1 MPCIKTEKEKK
12 KSVSVNK
19 MFKLSPSDFKYLYE
33 DCKHC
38 YWQKTKGLIKELPSI
53 GMPGVFA
60 KMNSLL
66 QNAIIGMDLREINKD
81 LPAGKIEVKEGFLKS
96 KPIPPAGDCFIG
108 GRFDVASRLA
118 DGTYSVIDFK
128 ITDPTEDKIQKFFA
142 QLHAY
147 KFALENPAFGEAK
160 KVSKMGVIAINP
172 ETISFPGERVI
183 FTAKPQFFEIAE
195 DMDRFYA
202 FIAEISKLLNGPEPP
217 ENPDSCKWCYY
228 KIYSRKPKESQ
239 EEIPF

>member
-1 MPCIKTEKEKK
+1 
-12 KSVSVNK
+12 

-38 YWQKTKGLIKELPSI
+38 YWQKVKHGISLPSI
-53 GMPGVFA
+53 GMPGVFS

-81 LPAGKIEVKEGFLKS
+81 LPAGKIQVKEGFLKS
-96 KPIPPAGDCFIG
+96 KPIPPANDCFIS
-108 GRFDVASRLA
+108 GRFDIASEL
-118 DGTYSVIDFK
+118 DDKTYAVIDFK
-128 ITDPTEDKIQKFFA
+128 ITDPTEDKIQKFFP

-147 KFALENPAFGEAK
+147 KFALENPGWGIAK

-172 ETISFPGERVI
+172 EEISFPGENVI
-183 FTAKPQFFEIAE
+183 FKAKPQWFEIKE
-195 DMDRFYA
+195 DMNRFYA
-202 FIAEISKLLNGPEPP
+202 FIEEVSKLLNGPVPI
-217 ENPDSCKWCYY
+217 ENKNCAWCHYR
-228 KIYSRKPKESQ
+228 ICTHQPSREDQFQ

>member
-1 MPCIKTEKEKK
+1 
-12 KSVSVNK
+12 

-38 YWQKTKGLIKELPSI
+38 YWQKVKNGIALPSI
-53 GMPGVFA
+53 GMPGVFS

-66 QNAIIGMDLREINKD
+66 QNAIIGMDLREINKN

-96 KPIPPAGDCFIG
+96 KPIPTTNDCYIS
-108 GRFDVASRLA
+108 GRFDIASKLE
-118 DGTYSVIDFK
+118 DGTYAVIDFK

-147 KFALENPAFGEAK
+147 KFALENPTFGAPK
-160 KVSKMGVIAINP
+160 MVSKMGVIAINP
-172 ETISFPGERVI
+172 EEISFPGENVI
-183 FTAKPQFFEIAE
+183 FKAKPLWFEINE

-202 FIAEISKLLNGPEPP
+202 FISEISKLLNGPVP
-217 ENPDSCKWCYY
+217 EESKNCKWCQYRICNP
-228 KIYSRKPKESQ
+228 KINKEEQLQ
-239 EEIPF
+239 EEMPF

>member
-1 MPCIKTEKEKK
+1 
-12 KSVSVNK
+12 

-38 YWQKTKGLIKELPSI
+38 YYQKAKGIIKELPSI
-53 GMPGVFA
+53 GMPGVFS

-66 QNAIIGMDLREINKD
+66 QNAIVGMDLREINKT

-96 KPIPPAGDCFIG
+96 KPIPPTNDCFIS
-108 GRFDVASRLA
+108 GRFDIASKLD
-118 DGTYSVIDFK
+118 DGTYAVIDFK

-147 KFALENPAFGEAK
+147 KFALENPTYGAPK

-172 ETISFPGERVI
+172 EEIKFPGESVI
-183 FTAKPQFFEIAE
+183 FKAKPQFFEITE
-195 DMDRFYA
+195 DLERFYG
-202 FIAEISKLLNGPEPP
+202 FISEVSKLLKGPTPP

-228 KIYSRKPKESQ
+228 RICTTKPQDAQ